1 MRWAGGRVTFED
13 SVTSARAITGRELR
27 EAFFKDM
34 STLTLGLVRAR
45 GSSLFVGPLEIIR
58 FGPPKTTRAGV
69 ELPIDGG
76 LAVRKPGGHLRI
88 AASKGRLSASVEGYS
103 PRLPLPLYV
112 LTQLP
117 FHHTVMR
124 LHLLR
129 ERGRLPM
136 PGMPAPPAG
145 RIAAGAIDAGVC
157 VAATLLAFKRRRLL
171 ALAAI
176 TAGYHVACWSV
187 AGRTAGGLIVRQRV
201 VSVDGSL
208 VTPGQALVR
217 LLALPAAA
225 MLLRAIHDQV
235 AGTEVI
241 SD

>member
-1 MRWAGGRVTFED
+1 VA
-13 SVTSARAITGRELR
+13 SSRAITGRELR
-27 EAFFKDM
+27 EAFFQDM

-45 GSSLFVGPLEIIR
+45 GSSLLVGPMEIIR
-58 FGPPKTTRAGV
+58 FGPPKTTRNGV
-69 ELPIDGG
+69 ELPIEGG

-88 AASKGRLSASVEGYS
+88 AASKGRLTASVEGYS
-103 PRLPLPLYV
+103 PWLPLPIYV
-112 LTQLP
+112 GTQLP
-117 FHHTVMR
+117 FHHIVMR

-136 PGMPAPPAG
+136 PGMPASPAG

-157 VAATLLAFKRRRLL
+157 AAATLIAFKHRRLL

-176 TAGYHVACWSV
+176 TAGYHIACWTV

-201 VSVDGSL
+201 VSVDGSR
-208 VTPGQALVR
+208 VSIGQSLVR
-217 LLALPAAA
+217 LLTLPVAA
-225 MLLRAIHDQV
+225 MRLRAIHDRI

>member
-1 MRWAGGRVTFED
+1 MRWAGGRVTFAD
-13 SVTSARAITGRELR
+13 SVASSRAASGRELR
-27 EAFFKDM
+27 EAFFEDM

-45 GSSLFVGPLEIIR
+45 GYSLFVGPVEIIR
-58 FGPPKTTRAGV
+58 FGPPKTGRRSV
-69 ELPIDGG
+69 ELPIEGG

-88 AASKGRLSASVEGYS
+88 AASQGRLIASVDGYS
-103 PRLPLPLYV
+103 PRLPLPIYV

-157 VAATLLAFKRRRLL
+157 AAATLLAFKHRRLL

-176 TAGYHVACWSV
+176 TAGYHIACWSV
-187 AGRTAGGLIVRQRV
+187 AGRTVGGLIVRQRV
-201 VSVDGSL
+201 VSVDSSR
-208 VTPGQALVR
+208 VSPGQSLVR
-217 LLALPAAA
+217 LLALPIAATR
-225 MLLRAIHDQV
+225 LRAIHDQI

>member
-1 MRWAGGRVTFED
+1 MA
-13 SVTSARAITGRELR
+13 SSRAITGRELR
-27 EAFFKDM
+27 EAFFQDM

-45 GSSLFVGPLEIIR
+45 GSSLFVGPVEIIR

-69 ELPIDGG
+69 ELPIEGG
-76 LAVRKPGGHLRI
+76 LAVRRAGGHLRI

-103 PRLPLPLYV
+103 PRLPLPIYV

-136 PGMPAPPAG
+136 PGMPASPAG
-145 RIAAGAIDAGVC
+145 RIAAGAIDAGLC
-157 VAATLLAFKRRRLL
+157 AAATLIAFKHRRLL

-176 TAGYHVACWSV
+176 TAGYHIACWTV

-201 VSVDGSL
+201 VSVDGSR
-208 VTPGQALVR
+208 VSIGQSLVR
-217 LLALPAAA
+217 LLALPVAATR
-225 MLLRAIHDQV
+225 LRAIHDQI